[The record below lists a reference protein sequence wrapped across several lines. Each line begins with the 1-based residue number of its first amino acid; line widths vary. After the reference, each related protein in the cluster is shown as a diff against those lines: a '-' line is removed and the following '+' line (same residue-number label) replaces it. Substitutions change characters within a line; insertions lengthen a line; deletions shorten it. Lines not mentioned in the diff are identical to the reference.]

1 MGGFMKA
8 ERRGKVPLIGKINF
22 QNLMR
27 CALDLSALD
36 VDVYFRLLDGE
47 TTVKE
52 ISNKLNRNRS
62 TIQRALTNLINKGLA
77 TREPKTMKNGG
88 YYFEYKAIP
97 LEQVEKDLRERVKKW
112 YAKLSTILEEHML
125 NHKNSG

>member
-1 MGGFMKA
+1 MKA
-8 ERRGKVPLIGKINF
+8 ERRGKVPLIGRINF
-22 QNLMR
+22 QDLMR

-112 YAKLSTILEEHML
+112 YAKLSTVLEEHML

>member
-22 QNLMR
+22 QDLMR

>member
-22 QNLMR
+22 QDLMR

-36 VDVYFRLLDGE
+36 IDVYFRLLDGE

>member
-8 ERRGKVPLIGKINF
+8 ERRGKVPLIGRINF
-22 QNLMR
+22 QDLMR

-112 YAKLSTILEEHML
+112 YAKLSTVLEEHML